1 MSRQFSIPTML
12 RMVPNSLLGRFFEK
26 LGHDFDIDWER
37 LGEREIDPVLTSF
50 SDLSPSEQDQIE
62 GDLRNVFDLA
72 CESGIEAIIEAASTF
87 GELSLAEAMPT
98 DAGYYARS
106 MWAWLSHRKS
116 FEKALLLHE
125 VSHLRWWR
133 KRNDVP
139 RVEPDL
145 SPGALDRLKI
155 ATSDLLMREQG
166 RGNICT
172 VETMFRDGTHYVLAH
187 PDDFV
192 QNALAHD
199 DDGVLTPRTFRRT
212 FEIVFAFNSTE
223 GTLELYAKVPA
234 RLKRTLEELFVSI
247 ILDDDLDAA
256 YELDHLKHHTVRLET
271 DPEDQLRVRIRRMRL
286 TVKDSRR
293 RIWIEVDAND
303 LTDDIHHALIECL
316 DAEHVPLP
324 SVWVTQVTFCFEFL
338 PLDGR
343 KPGRMTFDVGY
354 PDSCG
359 LRNDR
364 AERVELA
371 QKYLKRWKIDRVR
384 TDDSALAAVGD

>member
-1 MSRQFSIPTML
+1 MF
-12 RMVPNSLLGRFFEK
+12 RMVPNSLLGRFFERH
-26 LGHDFDIDWER
+26 GHDFDIDWER
-37 LGEREIDPVLTSF
+37 LGEREIDPIITSF
-50 SDLSPSEQDQIE
+50 SDLLPGEQDQIE

-72 CESGIEAIIEAASTF
+72 CESGIEAIIEAASTH
-87 GELSLAEAMPT
+87 GELSLAEAMPA

-116 FEKALLLHE
+116 FEKALLFHE

-145 SPGALDRLKI
+145 SPEALDRLKI
-155 ATSDLLMREQG
+155 AISDLLMREQG
-166 RGNICT
+166 RGNVCT
-172 VETMFRDGTHYVLAH
+172 VETMFRDETHYFIAH

-192 QNALAHD
+192 QNVLAHD
-199 DDGVLTPRTFRRT
+199 DDEVLTPRTFRRT
-212 FEIVFAFNSTE
+212 FEIVFAFNGTE

-234 RLKRTLEELFVSI
+234 RLKRTLEELFVNI
-247 ILDDDLDAA
+247 ILDDDLGPWNPDAV
-256 YELDHLKHHTVRLET
+256 YELDHLKHHTVRLDT

-286 TVKDSRR
+286 TVQKTRR

-303 LTDDIHHALIECL
+303 FTDDIHHALMECL
-316 DAEHVPLP
+316 DGEHVPLT

-384 TDDSALAAVGD
+384 TDEPALAAVGD